1 MHKYVIE
8 SVYLYDC
15 KCLYSLQTPL
25 ILFKEGPMST
35 KIRQKDGIVILEP
48 TGKIIGE
55 AISELQEVLIDQ
67 IDTSNAP
74 CILINLR
81 RVNKIDSAGLGTF
94 VLVYKMVMAK
104 GGRIAII
111 NVGKHIK
118 NLIVQSRLINIFE
131 HFNTEEAAVKAFSR
145 NYSINY

>member
-1 MHKYVIE
+1 
-8 SVYLYDC
+8 
-15 KCLYSLQTPL
+15 
-25 ILFKEGPMST
+25 MST
-35 KIRQKDGIVILEP
+35 TIRQKDGIVILEP

-55 AISELQEVLIDQ
+55 AISELQEVLIEQVD
-67 IDTSNAP
+67 ISNAP

-81 RVNKIDSAGLGTF
+81 RVHKIDSAGLGTF
-94 VLVYKMVMAK
+94 ILVYKMVRAK

-131 HFNTEEAAVKAFSR
+131 HFSTEEAAVKAFLKK
-145 NYSINY
+145 Y